1 MKNQGITALLE
12 AHAAGD
18 GRALGRLF
26 ELAYGELIR
35 LARGQRRRGGAPLT
49 LDSRALVHEA
59 YLRLA
64 GGQAGAGRHREH
76 FLAVAARAMRH
87 ALVDHVRALGRAK
100 RGGDRVRVTLTHGAA
115 VESFEP
121 ERLLALHQALERL
134 ATLEPR
140 LVQVVECRYFLGL
153 SEAETASA
161 LGVSLRTIQRDW
173 RAASL
178 WLARELA
185 ARPAGEEP
193 A

>member
-1 MKNQGITALLE
+1 
-12 AHAAGD
+12 
-18 GRALGRLF
+18 
-26 ELAYGELIR
+26 
-35 LARGQRRRGGAPLT
+35 
-49 LDSRALVHEA
+49 
-59 YLRLA
+59 
-64 GGQAGAGRHREH
+64 
-76 FLAVAARAMRH
+76 
-87 ALVDHVRALGRAK
+87 
-100 RGGDRVRVTLTHGAA
+100 VTLTHGAA

-134 ATLEPR
+134 ATREPR